1 MSQVNAQWRSLEELA
16 RDPEFLSRVEQEFPM
31 LGAALS
37 APRDR
42 RQALA
47 LMAASLALA
56 GAGLGGCDGAP
67 EGHLIPA
74 VRMPP
79 GIVPGAPDDYS
90 SAHIEGGYAAG
101 TVIKHFMG
109 RPIKVEGNPFHP
121 ASLGATSPMA
131 QAELL
136 NFYDPRRS
144 WGVTQGNLPRS
155 RAALEQALGEQ
166 RDKLAATGGAGF
178 VILTG
183 ASTSPTL
190 GAGLRALRD
199 SYPQIRWLHWEAIGR
214 ENVERGMALAYGAR
228 LELKPQ
234 LQNADVILAIDSDL
248 LSAAPGHLRTARE
261 FAARRNP
268 TRAKMNRLYAIE
280 ATPSLTGAVADER
293 FIAGPRE
300 SHRILLALSGALLG
314 GPSVE
319 GPPWLERIVSDL
331 TANRGRALIHLGP
344 DHSPEAHAL
353 VFAMNEALG
362 GRGATY
368 ALLESAMLASS
379 DDSLS
384 LGALAEDMRA
394 GRVSSLLIVD
404 SNPSYAAPGALGFAE
419 ALGRVDFSL
428 CLSTTPNETTA
439 ASLWAAPMIHAWEG
453 WTDARAFDGTA
464 SVMQPQALPLYQG
477 VEPHQMLG
485 LLLRPDPPSAFDL
498 VRQTW
503 KDRLGTSVN
512 EAWADALAQGVIPNS
527 ASPVSRRPLRDAAAR
542 ARLPEPPTG
551 ATVLLLRPDPYLLD
565 GRYADNP
572 WLQEL
577 PRPLTKI
584 SWGNPLMIS
593 PKRARQLSL
602 TDGDVVRIAVD
613 GVHTTTPIV
622 IAPGQSDDCV
632 VALLGFGRS
641 HAGPVG
647 QNVGVDFFAFTGRS
661 CGSAD
666 IQKTGATEELAS
678 TQHHSTIFVE
688 GGVYARHGVLS
699 QFLKDPGFVRGD
711 QEPQPSFYEWR
722 PKGPAA
728 WGMSI
733 DLNACI
739 GCNACVVACQ
749 AENNIPVVGKAEM
762 LREREMYWLRIDRY
776 YEGSPESP
784 KFNFQPVLCMHCEE
798 APCEPVCPVGATM
811 HDAEGLNVMVYNR
824 CIGTRFCSNN
834 CPYKVRRFN
843 YFDFAGK
850 ERRAIESRN
859 PEVTVRARGVM
870 EKCTFCLQRIAAARI
885 VADREGQS
893 ASAVVTACEAACPT
907 QAFTFGDLAAKGSE
921 VAARRAGPLSYALL
935 ADQNTKPRVTYE
947 AHIFNVNRGEEVKQ

>member
-16 RDPEFLSRVEQEFPM
+16 QDADVLSRIEQEFPM
-31 LGAALS
+31 LGAALA

-42 RQALA
+42 RQTLA

-56 GAGLGGCDGAP
+56 GVGLSGCDGAP
-67 EGHLIPA
+67 EGQLIPA

-79 GIVPGAPDDYS
+79 GVVPGMPDYYS

-101 TVIKHFMG
+101 TVVKHFMG

-121 ASLGATSPMA
+121 ASLGATSPIA

-136 NFYDPRRS
+136 DFYDPRRS
-144 WGVTQGNLPRS
+144 WGLMQANLPRS
-155 RAALEQALGEQ
+155 RSALEQALGEQ

-190 GAGLRALRD
+190 AAQLDALRR

-214 ENVERGMALAYGAR
+214 QNVEKGIALAYGAR

-234 LQNADVILAIDSDL
+234 IQNADVILAIDSDL
-248 LSAAPGHLRTARE
+248 LSAAPGHLRIARE

-268 TRAKMNRLYAIE
+268 ARAKMNRLYAIE

-300 SHRILLALSGALLG
+300 THRVLLGLAAALLG
-314 GPSVE
+314 GAPVE
-319 GPPWLERIVSDL
+319 GPPWLDRVVSDL
-331 TANRGRALIHLGP
+331 KASRGRAFIHLGP
-344 DHSPEAHAL
+344 DHAPEAHAL
-353 VFAMNEALG
+353 VSAMNEALG
-362 GRGATY
+362 GRGAAYT
-368 ALLESAMLASS
+368 LLDAVTHASS
-379 DDSLS
+379 DDSFSFATLV
-384 LGALAEDMRA
+384 ADMRA
-394 GRVSSLLIVD
+394 GRVNSLLIID
-404 SNPSYAAPGALGFAE
+404 SNPVYAAPGALNFVE

-428 CLSTTPNETTA
+428 CLSTTPNETSA
-439 ASLWAAPMIHAWEG
+439 ASIWAAPMAHPWEG
-453 WTDARAFDGTA
+453 WSDARAFDGTA
-464 SVMQPQALPLYQG
+464 SLMQPQALPLYQG
-477 VEPHQMLG
+477 VEPYHVLG
-485 LLLRPDPPSAFDL
+485 LLLRPDPPKALDL

-503 KDRLGTSVN
+503 KDRLGATVGD
-512 EAWADALAQGVIPNS
+512 AWIDALAQGVIPNS
-527 ASPVSRRPLRDAAAR
+527 ASPVSNLPLRDAAAR
-542 ARLPEPPTG
+542 ARLPEPSSA
-551 ATVLLLRPDPYLLD
+551 ATVLLFRPDPYLLD

-577 PRPLTKI
+577 PRPLSKI
-584 SWGNPLMIS
+584 SWGNPLLIS
-593 PKRARQLSL
+593 PRRARELSL
-602 TDGDVVRIAVD
+602 ANGDVVNITVD
-613 GVHTTTPIV
+613 GVHMTTPIA

-632 VALLGFGRS
+632 VALLGFGRR
-641 HAGPVG
+641 HAGPAG
-647 QNVGVDFFAFTGRS
+647 QNVGVDFFKLAGRS
-661 CGSAD
+661 CGAPD

-678 TQHHSTIFVE
+678 AQRHATMLDE
-688 GGVYARHGVLS
+688 GGDYARNGTLS
-699 QFLKDPGFVRGD
+699 QFLADPEFVQRSD
-711 QEPQPSFYEWR
+711 ASKPSFYEW
-722 PKGPAA
+722 KQQGPAA

-749 AENNIPVVGKAEM
+749 AENNIPVVGKTEM
-762 LREREMYWLRIDRY
+762 LRDREMYWLRIDRY
-776 YEGSPESP
+776 YDGPPESP
-784 KFNFQPVLCMHCEE
+784 GFNFQPVLCMHCEE

-843 YFDFAGK
+843 YFDFAG
-850 ERRAIESRN
+850 EEGRAIQSRN

-885 VADREGQS
+885 VADREGEK
-893 ASAVVTACEAACPT
+893 ASAVFTACEAACPT
-907 QAFTFGDLAAKGSE
+907 RAFTFGDLAAKGSE

-935 ADQNTKPRVTYE
+935 AEQNTKPRVTYE
-947 AHIFNVNRGEEVKQ
+947 AHIFNVSKPKETQK